1 MPYTVLE
8 TYTKT
13 LLCLSVI
20 VNNAYMTCCV
30 RIYLL
35 SPYIIYCVHVI
46 SYNYIRMF
54 VHYISNHTP
63 QSLNSARVQ
72 QVGRAGTIVHTW
84 HTSQTTALCVLRL
97 LLLCWVPIV
106 CLPSLVTV
114 LLILTIILFDM
125 SKISSSRPVLSDK
138 PENTNGYL
146 YLPVEVTW
154 SYSDTVCMY
163 TCVDVLYM
171 YTHQTTLHAR
181 HTTCT
186 HASLHAHSHTRT
198 THTHTHKHTHTHTH
212 THTLSHSL
220 FPPTCPPVSPPV
232 EVPPG
237 HCHHQ
242 GQQEQAA
249 DCRGTWTGQPRVRL
263 ATWGEPQC
271 SPAYH
276 HHHHCQRDQQTLAAD
291 REERS
296 SSEGCTFTNIST
308 FWCSAYIR
316 SS

>member
-106 CLPSLVTV
+106 CFPSLVTV
-114 LLILTIILFDM
+114 ILILTIILFDM

-171 YTHQTTLHAR
+171 YTHQTTLLVQ

-186 HASLHAHSHTRT
+186 HARLHACA
-198 THTHTHKHTHTHTH
+198 HTHTHTH
-212 THTLSHSL
+212 THWVTACSH
-220 FPPTCPPVSPPV
+220 PPALLCLLLWRCP
-232 EVPPG
+232 
-237 HCHHQ
+237 
-242 GQQEQAA
+242 
-249 DCRGTWTGQPRVRL
+249 L
-263 ATWGEPQC
+263 ATAITRGSRSRQQTATEPHTHKYTVYNHEVRAC
-271 SPAYH
+271 TYHVCWSVSSCAYH
-276 HHHHCQRDQQTLAAD
+276 YPYRQCVHVRMYVHMCVPLKPGQLCWPARLLW
-291 REERS
+291 
-296 SSEGCTFTNIST
+296 FVP
-308 FWCSAYIR
+308 
-316 SS
+316 